1 MCSKGVVLVSY
12 RSVHTRWD
20 QSDRCVIQRTHER
33 EMSAMAKPPLQSKG
47 KKRSSLQVKLQV
59 DKVQCSCP
67 EQFCWSLTASYAVKG
82 LFSSSTGVKEI
93 KILINISIF
102 FILRTLKQ
110 THFKAFYVG
119 TLKKFRF
126 LLALIKKVKEQNS
139 TYLSYSNSRESRRGN
154 CSPFWR
160 VAFICSDSE

>member
-12 RSVHTRWD
+12 RSVHTRRD

-93 KILINISIF
+93 KILINI

-154 CSPFWR
+154 CSPF
-160 VAFICSDSE
+160 

>member
-82 LFSSSTGVKEI
+82 LLSSSTGVKEI
-93 KILINISIF
+93 KILINISNF

-110 THFKAFYVG
+110 IFLKACWNFKEIPFFTCFNQESKRTKFY
-119 TLKKFRF
+119 
-126 LLALIKKVKEQNS
+126 LLVIFKLPWISSWK
-139 TYLSYSNSRESRRGN
+139 L
-154 CSPFWR
+154 
-160 VAFICSDSE
+160 